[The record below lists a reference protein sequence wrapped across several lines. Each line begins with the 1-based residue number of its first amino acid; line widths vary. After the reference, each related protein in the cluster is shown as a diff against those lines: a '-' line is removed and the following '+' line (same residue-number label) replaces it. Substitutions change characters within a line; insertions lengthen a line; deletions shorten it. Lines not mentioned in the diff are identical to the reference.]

1 MRRLSA
7 LLNFSLLLTALTF
20 PCSSFGVGIFHD
32 LALEDWISYQ
42 EPLAF
47 KNLVRNISAPG
58 TAKGSV
64 LASPSK
70 NSPDYFFHW
79 VRDAAVVMDEMV
91 TRYETAII
99 LKNKNRY
106 LESLIDYIY
115 FSKLNQQTPNLS
127 GGLGEPKFNVD
138 GTAFS
143 ESWGRPQDDGPAMR
157 AATLIHLAKVWLK
170 EGNEKL
176 VAEKLYDGTA
186 NSIIKKDLEYVSHQW
201 KNVSFELWEEVKGHH
216 FHTRMVQYR
225 AMIEGAE
232 LANLLS
238 DFKAAD
244 WYLSQA
250 SEMEPELERHWSF
263 TKRILVSTLDREDGL
278 DYKYSEL
285 DSSVILGINQGHVE
299 NGFMSFSDD
308 RVLAT
313 VNALEEAFY
322 RLYSVNRNGA
332 PGIAMGRYPE
342 DRYDGFSSGASGNP
356 WFLITSGFAEF
367 YYRLA
372 RDLNHK
378 HEIKISA
385 VNKGFYRS
393 LGIKRK
399 SYDSYKKGSSEY
411 IQLIEAIHAK
421 GDSFLSRVKYHVDGT
436 GSISEQINRDSGY
449 MQGARDLT
457 WSYAALLSA
466 IRFR

>member
-225 AMIEGAE
+225 AMI
-232 LANLLS
+232 
-238 DFKAAD
+238 
-244 WYLSQA
+244 
-250 SEMEPELERHWSF
+250 
-263 TKRILVSTLDREDGL
+263 
-278 DYKYSEL
+278 
-285 DSSVILGINQGHVE
+285 
-299 NGFMSFSDD
+299 
-308 RVLAT
+308 
-313 VNALEEAFY
+313 
-322 RLYSVNRNGA
+322 
-332 PGIAMGRYPE
+332 
-342 DRYDGFSSGASGNP
+342 
-356 WFLITSGFAEF
+356 
-367 YYRLA
+367 
-372 RDLNHK
+372 
-378 HEIKISA
+378 
-385 VNKGFYRS
+385 
-393 LGIKRK
+393 
-399 SYDSYKKGSSEY
+399 
-411 IQLIEAIHAK
+411 
-421 GDSFLSRVKYHVDGT
+421 
-436 GSISEQINRDSGY
+436 
-449 MQGARDLT
+449 
-457 WSYAALLSA
+457 
-466 IRFR
+466 